1 MQSLRILY
9 GHTGRAAEW
18 ARLVEEIVPE
28 FVDPTTEGPLP
39 GRQEEWSLITEYRVR
54 LTRETRRWEEAE
66 RLQWICVDWDR
77 HRARGGDRNRVV
89 SLDAVVAFNHGTA
102 CQSLPA
108 IRDLGEAE
116 RRYRRSLELRA
127 KGDRMGRAKCLGQL
141 GSDAYERFRE
151 ARNTKPAPELMRHLN
166 DALGRYRDAL
176 DMTPPDAVGQLAPI
190 HNELGNIYGD
200 GGDLDRAPHHCRE
213 SIRLNE
219 ARGDPYGAATT
230 RRNLAITRPER
241 FPNLRR

>member
-1 MQSLRILY
+1 ML
-9 GHTGRAAEW
+9 G
-18 ARLVEEIVPE
+18 
-28 FVDPTTEGPLP
+28 
-39 GRQEEWSLITEYRVR
+39 
-54 LTRETRRWEEAE
+54 
-66 RLQWICVDWDR
+66 
-77 HRARGGDRNRVV
+77 
-89 SLDAVVAFNHGTA
+89 AVVAFNHGTA
-102 CQSLPA
+102 CQNLAA
-108 IRDLGEAE
+108 IRDLGQAE
-116 RRYRRSLELRA
+116 RWYRRSLELRA

-190 HNELGNIYGD
+190 HNELGNIYG
-200 GGDLDRAPHHCRE
+200 GAGDLDRAPHHCRE

-241 FPNLRR
+241 FPNLRRQRHRGGPKDRRTDRRHRQSRRALTPVHRP